1 MALLPASA
9 SAVTITISAPMDSAT
24 EITLTATGTYN
35 FDDLDYML
43 LSDIGDYVEHMGPD
57 DRLVNLSAGILVNGV
72 APLGTY
78 LDHDPGG
85 LGLDDFAIT
94 FSTTLNGLYTFSGSA
109 TADLS
114 GIGHTFGQFNI
125 GTYEDGGDTV
135 IVQYSSVPD
144 TGSTAALLGAG
155 VFALAAARRRLG

>member
-35 FDDLDYML
+35 FIGDDIL
-43 LSDIGDYVEHMGPD
+43 LYDIGNYVAEDGPNGYYA
-57 DRLVNLSAGILVNGV
+57 NLSAGILANGV
-72 APLGTY
+72 AATKTY
-78 LDHDPGG
+78 LDDDDSWGG
-85 LGLDDFAIT
+85 DDFKLR
-94 FSTTLNGLYTFSGSA
+94 FSTSLIGLYTISGSA

-114 GIGHTFGQFNI
+114 VIGHTFGQFNI

-144 TGSTAALLGAG
+144 TGSTAALLGVG
-155 VFALAAARRRLG
+155 VVALAFARRRLG